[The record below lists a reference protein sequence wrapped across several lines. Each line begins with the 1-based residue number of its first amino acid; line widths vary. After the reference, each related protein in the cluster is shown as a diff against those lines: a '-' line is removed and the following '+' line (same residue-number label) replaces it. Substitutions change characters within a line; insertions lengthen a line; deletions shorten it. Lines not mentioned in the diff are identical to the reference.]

1 MRGRQ
6 LKILI
11 ASQPIAGHL
20 QPLLRIAQE
29 LVRRGHEVRW
39 YTGRKYAAAVE
50 RTGAVFEPFVHA
62 RDYDDAH
69 LEAVFPGR
77 DALTGLRQIQFDIR
91 HVFLGQIEGQFRDLQ
106 ILQTFWRA
114 DAVLAEQTLTAP
126 LLLAEL
132 GGPPCAL
139 LGILP
144 LGIVSTD
151 TAPFGLGVLPNA
163 SGWGRLRN
171 RALHW
176 AAQNVIFGAASRQL
190 EDQCRRIGVRP
201 RPFVP
206 PTAPHLMLQAS
217 VPAFEYPAHDQPRQL
232 HFIGPVT
239 PPLPARWSLPDWWPE
254 VTGSEVTG
262 PGAMGQARPVVL
274 VTQGTLATDPRELIW
289 PTLQALAS
297 ENVLV
302 IAAGVQ
308 ATALPGPLPA
318 HARAA
323 AFVPFSLLLPYVDV
337 YVTNGGYG
345 GVQQALAHGIPVV
358 AAGTT
363 EDKAEVANRVQ
374 VAGVGLNLRTRT
386 PTPAQLLHAVRTL
399 LPEHSPGRARA
410 RALAADMGR
419 HDAPNEAADLVE
431 QLARTGEPV
440 YAGGAE

>member
-1 MRGRQ
+1 M
-6 LKILI
+6 I

-20 QPLLRIAQE
+20 QPLLPIAQE

-62 RDYDDAH
+62 RDYDDAQF
-69 LEAVFPGR
+69 ETAFPGR
-77 DALTGLRQIQFDIR
+77 EALTGLRQIQFDIR

-139 LGILP
+139 LGVLP
-144 LGIVSTD
+144 LGIVSAD

-190 EDQCRRIGVRP
+190 EAQCARIGVRP
-201 RPFVP
+201 RKFLP
-206 PTAPHLMLQAS
+206 PVAPHLMLQAS
-217 VPAFEYPAHDQPRQL
+217 VPSFEYPAHDQPRQL
-232 HFIGPVT
+232 HFVGPIT
-239 PPLPARWSLPDWWPE
+239 PPLPPQWSLPAWWSE
-254 VTGSEVTG
+254 VTGSEG
-262 PGAMGQARPVVL
+262 MGQSRPVVL
-274 VTQGTLATDPRELIW
+274 VTQGTVATDPRELIW
-289 PTLQALAS
+289 PTVQALAN

-302 IAAGVQ
+302 IAAGGGD
-308 ATALPGPLPA
+308 LKLRGSLPA
-318 HARAA
+318 NARAT
-323 AFVPFSLLLPYVDV
+323 AFVPFSLLLPYVSV

-345 GVQQALAHGIPVV
+345 GVQQALAHAIPVV

-386 PTPAQLLHAVRTL
+386 PTPANLLRAIQTL
-399 LPEHSPGRARA
+399 LPEDSPVRIRTRAI
-410 RALAADMGR
+410 AAEMGR
-419 HDAPNEAADLVE
+419 HDAPREAANLVE
-431 QLARTGEPV
+431 QLASTGEPV
-440 YAGGAE
+440 YLA